1 MNSTTEVIDIEHE
14 TAPWVKEEVK
24 ALSVSEQATALVIV
38 DKISYEMGRELLLTV
53 KDLRKQVAETFAPII
68 EKAHQAHKTAIAQ
81 RGKIEEPLIQ
91 AEALIKSRIGTF
103 LIAEEAKRKEE
114 ERRLHLIA
122 EQEAENRR
130 LADAL
135 AAEAEGDFEEAE
147 AILKELP
154 AFVPPPIV
162 PRTVEPGGGIS
173 MREVWSCNVTDLK
186 ALVEAVAKGRVPLM
200 ALQANTVFL
209 GQQARSMKGE
219 LRYPGVVV
227 WAEKSI
233 AAVRK

>member
-1 MNSTTEVIDIEHE
+1 
-14 TAPWVKEEVK
+14 
-24 ALSVSEQATALVIV
+24 
-38 DKISYEMGRELLLTV
+38 
-53 KDLRKQVAETFAPII
+53 
-68 EKAHQAHKTAIAQ
+68 
-81 RGKIEEPLIQ
+81 
-91 AEALIKSRIGTF
+91 
-103 LIAEEAKRKEE
+103 
-114 ERRLHLIA
+114 
-122 EQEAENRR
+122 
-130 LADAL
+130 
-135 AAEAEGDFEEAE
+135 
-147 AILKELP
+147 
-154 AFVPPPIV
+154 
-162 PRTVEPGGGIS
+162 